1 MQTKLLFPADGA
13 VVPLA
18 TEAQNEF
25 RLHSHELT
33 STGKIDWQHLEV
45 KSGTPDGSLPRPV
58 VFAWEGEDSA
68 VLEIGE
74 TPDLAGA
81 RRIQGKNGS
90 CTVSNFQIA
99 KTYFWRAGD
108 SEVRSFTTE
117 DLAPRWIRVDG
128 TTNVR
133 DAGGWKTEDGR
144 RVKQGLL
151 YRGGE
156 MNTHVCITE
165 AGIDT
170 MVNELG
176 IRTDLDLRGEA
187 VGVHT
192 ESPLGVEYCLLPF
205 AAYDDFAANP
215 INLKEVF
222 EILADENKY
231 PLYYHCWGGADRTG
245 TLAFMV
251 GAILGVPE
259 DDLYLD
265 YEFTTIS
272 IWRGIRCRS
281 GEGMQGLVKGIAP
294 YGANV
299 KERAENFLR
308 AHGVT
313 DGMMDKIRTILLEE
327 KED

>member
-1 MQTKLLFPADGA
+1 MIKLLSPEADA
-13 VVPLA
+13 VLPLS

-33 STGKIDWQHLEV
+33 STGKIDWMHLEV

-58 VFAWEGEDSA
+58 VFTWEGDDCA
-68 VLEIGE
+68 VLEIADNPAFADAGRYPGE
-74 TPDLAGA
+74 
-81 RRIQGKNGS
+81 NGS
-90 CTVSNFQIA
+90 VTVYNFRIA
-99 KTYFWRAGD
+99 RKYWWRVGD
-108 SEVRSFTTE
+108 SEVRSFVTE

-133 DAGGWKTEDGR
+133 DTGGWKTEDGR

-156 MNTHVCITE
+156 MNTHVFITE
-165 AGIDT
+165 AGINT

-222 EILADENKY
+222 EILADESKY

-251 GAILGVPE
+251 GAILGIPE

-265 YEFTTIS
+265 YEFTSIS

-281 GEGMQGLVKGIAP
+281 GEGMQGLVQGIKP
-294 YGANV
+294 YGTNV
-299 KERAENFLR
+299 KEQAENFLR

-313 DGMMDKIRTILLEE
+313 DEMMERIRTILLEE

>member
-1 MQTKLLFPADGA
+1 MIKLLSPEADA
-13 VVPLA
+13 VLPLS

-33 STGKIDWQHLEV
+33 STGKIDWMHLER
-45 KSGTPDGSLPRPV
+45 KSGTPDGSLPRGI
-58 VFAWEGEDSA
+58 VFSWENGTDTD
-68 VLEIGE
+68 VLELSE
-74 TPDLAGA
+74 TPDFAGTRSFA
-81 RRIQGKNGS
+81 AENGT
-90 CTVSNFQIA
+90 CTVYNCKVA
-99 KTYFWRAGD
+99 TRYWWRVGD
-108 SEVRSFTTE
+108 SEVRSFVTE

-128 TTNVR
+128 NTNVR

-151 YRGGE
+151 YRGSE
-156 MNTHVCITE
+156 MNTHNFITE

-170 MVNELG
+170 MVKELG

-222 EILADENKY
+222 EILADESKY

-245 TLAFMV
+245 TLAFML

-259 DDLYLD
+259 EDLYLD
-265 YEFTTIS
+265 YEFTSIS

-281 GEGMQGLVKGIAP
+281 GEGMQGLVQGIAP
-294 YGANV
+294 YGKTI
-299 KERAENFLR
+299 KEQAENFLR

-313 DGMMDKIRTILLEE
+313 DEMMDRIRAVLLEA
-327 KED
+327 

>member
-1 MQTKLLFPADGA
+1 MITLLTPASNA
-13 VVPLA
+13 VLPLA
-18 TEAQNEF
+18 TDAQNEF

-33 STGKIDWQHLEV
+33 STGKIDWMHLER

-58 VFAWEGEDSA
+58 TFTWEGDDSA
-68 VLEIGE
+68 VLEIADNPDFTDAKRYTGE
-74 TPDLAGA
+74 
-81 RRIQGKNGS
+81 NGT
-90 CTVSNFQIA
+90 CLVYNFKIA
-99 KTYFWRAGD
+99 ATYWWRVGD

-117 DLAPRWIRVDG
+117 DLAPRWIHVDG
-128 TTNVR
+128 NTNVR

-156 MNTHVCITE
+156 MNTHMFITE
-165 AGIDT
+165 KGIDT

-192 ESPLGVEYCLLPF
+192 ESPLGVEYVLLPF

-215 INLKEVF
+215 INLKKVF
-222 EILADENKY
+222 ELLADESKY

-245 TLAFMV
+245 TLAFML
-251 GAILGVPE
+251 GAILGVAE
-259 DDLYLD
+259 EDLYLD
-265 YEFTTIS
+265 YEFTSIS

-281 GEGMQGLVKGIAP
+281 GEGMQGLVKGIDP
-294 YGANV
+294 YGSNV
-299 KERAENFLR
+299 KERAEGFLR

-313 DGMMDKIRTILLEE
+313 DEIMDRIRSIFLEA
-327 KED
+327 